1 MRLQRVAAWGSALV
15 VAATVVT
22 GLSIIGKPSEQR
34 FIRLDER
41 RVSDLRIL
49 AGAVNRHRGQRQEL
63 PTRAEEVID
72 GQITTRLPLDPESQ
86 RPYDYRVIDAG
97 HYELCAT
104 FSRRSREPSN
114 DFWFHDAGHR
124 CFSLT
129 ADQNPYNS
137 RGQTRG
143 L

>member
-22 GLSIIGKPSEQR
+22 GLSIIGKPSQQR

-41 RVSDLRIL
+41 RVADLRIL

-72 GQITTRLPLDPESQ
+72 GEITTRLPLDPESQ
-86 RPYDYRVIDAG
+86 QPYDYRVIDAV

-129 ADQNPYNS
+129 ADQNPYNI